1 MSTKERLTIFIN
13 KLGSVLIDRRFWA
26 GASVVILSLLGVF
39 GVGEETLARIRE
51 LAGDDGAAIALL
63 METLVPWI
71 ISLLV
76 AMKVID
82 SWTERPPSG
91 TSYREVIPTRPEI
104 DVDMVDSV
112 VRSEVS
118 RVVRERLDNKNL

>member
-91 TSYREVIPTRPEI
+91 TRYREVLPTKPEV
-104 DVDMVDSV
+104 DVDMVDAV

>member
-76 AMKVID
+76 AMKVIN

-91 TSYREVIPTRPEI
+91 TSYREVLPTRPEI
-104 DVDMVDSV
+104 DVDMVDFV

>member
-26 GASVVILSLLGVF
+26 GALVVILSLLGVF

-51 LAGDDGAAIALL
+51 LAGEDGAAVALL
-63 METLVPWI
+63 METLVPGI

-91 TSYREVIPTRPEI
+91 TRYQEVIPTKPEV
-104 DVDMVDSV
+104 DVDVVDSV

>member
-39 GVGEETLARIRE
+39 GVGEETLARIRD

-91 TSYREVIPTRPEI
+91 TSYREVLPTRPEI

>member
-91 TSYREVIPTRPEI
+91 TRYREVLPTKPEV
-104 DVDMVDSV
+104 DVDVVDAV

>member
-91 TSYREVIPTRPEI
+91 TSYREVLPTRPEI

>member
-39 GVGEETLARIRE
+39 GVGEETLARIRD
-51 LAGDDGAAIALL
+51 LAGDVGAAIALL

-91 TSYREVIPTRPEI
+91 TSYREVLPTRPEI

>member
-26 GASVVILSLLGVF
+26 GALVVILSLLGVF

-51 LAGDDGAAIALL
+51 LAGEDGAAIALL
-63 METLVPWI
+63 METLVPGI

-82 SWTERPPSG
+82 SWT
-91 TSYREVIPTRPEI
+91 V
-104 DVDMVDSV
+104 
-112 VRSEVS
+112 
-118 RVVRERLDNKNL
+118 

>member
-51 LAGDDGAAIALL
+51 LAGDDGAAVALV

-91 TSYREVIPTRPEI
+91 TSYREVLPTRPEI

>member
-26 GASVVILSLLGVF
+26 GATVVILSLLGVF

-91 TSYREVIPTRPEI
+91 TSYREVLPTRPEI